1 MRNRYLGSFTVLLG
15 AMSYGVSG
23 PFAKLAFRD
32 GLSVG
37 ELLSS
42 MFFVAMVIFWIIV
55 PFTTRKFQGLSWA
68 ALWKVIFLGVI
79 GLGATLTF
87 YYIAINELT
96 VSIAIVLLF
105 QFSWMVFLIDW
116 IRKLRRP
123 KAYEIISLLLVLIG
137 TISAVQLKWGFWL
150 EGSLWGY
157 ISGLIAA
164 LCYAIY
170 LNLNAEV
177 AVEVSAIARSTI
189 MSTSG
194 FLFIVLVHPPVYL
207 FDGQFSHLGVW
218 PLICGVL
225 NQVFPPL
232 LMAIGIP
239 LIGSTLPGLLGAIE
253 LPVSIFA
260 SYLILGEPIT
270 GFTWFGITLILV
282 GIFLAGLIGDR
293 AIETPGKTT
302 PGINYKN

>member
-1 MRNRYLGSFTVLLG
+1 MKNQYLGSLTVLLG
-15 AMSYGVSG
+15 AMSYGISG

-37 ELLSS
+37 ELVSS

-55 PFTTRKFQGLSWA
+55 PFTTRKFHGLTRA
-68 ALWKVIFLGVI
+68 ALWKLIFLGGI
-79 GLGATLTF
+79 GLGATVTF
-87 YYIAINELT
+87 YYISINQLS

-123 KAYEIISLLLVLIG
+123 KAYELISILLVLIG

-150 EGSLWGY
+150 EGSFWGY
-157 ISGLIAA
+157 IAGLAAA

-177 AVEVSAIARSTI
+177 AVEVSALARSTI

-194 FLFIVLVHPPVYL
+194 FLVIVILHPPVYL
-207 FDGQFSHLGVW
+207 FDGQFFHLGLW

-232 LMAIGIP
+232 LMAVGIP
-239 LIGSTLPGLLGAIE
+239 LIGSVLPGILGAIE
-253 LPVSIFA
+253 LPVSVFA
-260 SYLILGEPIT
+260 SYLILREPIT
-270 GFTWFGITLILV
+270 SFTWFGIILILV
-282 GIFLAGLIGDR
+282 GIFIAGLIGER
-293 AIETPGKTT
+293 AIETPE
-302 PGINYKN
+302 ISYKN